1 MELEPL
7 AVEYLHSDQPEFL
20 FLRFLYKY
28 YTTFSWWVY
37 WRVSWYRLIHMND
50 RWSIRIIMHLWKW
63 MHLMF
68 WVRPFI
74 IGSFLFNFIL
84 FVFRLIVT
92 VLAIIYWLLFLILTC
107 FWYFL
112 LFGAF
117 FLVSLGLRITVEI
130 WLVVL
135 LNKGYWSFRL
145 LVFYRFL
152 WNYWILFLLGLYISW
167 FLKDI
172 VILEWK
178 K

>member
-1 MELEPL
+1 
-7 AVEYLHSDQPEFL
+7 
-20 FLRFLYKY
+20 
-28 YTTFSWWVY
+28 
-37 WRVSWYRLIHMND
+37 MND

-107 FWYFL
+107 FWYLL